1 MSLHSGM
8 ETATNAAS
16 MRLRRESPSG
26 SDDVLPSSSALDP
39 SEGASSLSP
48 DARTGAAA
56 ARRAREEARATRR
69 DATTRGVARAP
80 RLATTSDAAA
90 IVRGVSDD
98 NER

>member
-16 MRLRRESPSG
+16 MRLRRESPRG
-26 SDDVLPSSSALDP
+26 SVDVLPSSSFDP

-48 DARTGAAA
+48 DARTGAA

>member
-26 SDDVLPSSSALDP
+26 SDDVLPSSSFDP

-48 DARTGAAA
+48 DARTGAA

>member
-26 SDDVLPSSSALDP
+26 SVDVLPSSLALDP

-56 ARRAREEARATRR
+56 RRAREEARAEATKRR
-69 DATTRGVARAP
+69 WDRG
-80 RLATTSDAAA
+80 D
-90 IVRGVSDD
+90 
-98 NER
+98 

>member
-8 ETATNAAS
+8 EMATNAAS

-26 SDDVLPSSSALDP
+26 SVDVLPSSSFDP

>member
-26 SDDVLPSSSALDP
+26 SDDVLPSSLALDP

-48 DARTGAAA
+48 DARTGVA
-56 ARRAREEARATRR
+56 ARRARDEARATRR

>member
-8 ETATNAAS
+8 EMATNAAS

-26 SDDVLPSSSALDP
+26 SDDVLPSSFDP

-48 DARTGAAA
+48 GARTGAAP
-56 ARRAREEARATRR
+56 RRAREEARATRR

-80 RLATTSDAAA
+80 RLATTSH
-90 IVRGVSDD
+90 R
-98 NER
+98 RP